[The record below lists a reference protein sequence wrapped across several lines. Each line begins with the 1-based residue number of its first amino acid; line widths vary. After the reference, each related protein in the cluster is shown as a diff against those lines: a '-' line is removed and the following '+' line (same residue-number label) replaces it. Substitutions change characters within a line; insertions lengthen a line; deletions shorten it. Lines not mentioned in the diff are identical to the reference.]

1 MQRARWKQPSC
12 LVMLALLALLLG
24 ALVWLLSGH
33 PLRTPSP
40 TAVPKETT
48 TYDTDVPSPKPGNG
62 R

>member
-1 MQRARWKQPSC
+1 MQRAQWKRPSC
-12 LVMLALLALLLG
+12 LVMLALLAVLLG
-24 ALVWLLSGH
+24 ALVWLVWGD

-48 TYDTDVPSPKPGNG
+48 TYDTDVPSPKPGDG